1 MASLNYDFLIIPL
14 IIIFFIARVF
24 LRKRKGSVYS
34 VRGIFL
40 RPILYILISIAFLFI
55 LSLEQD
61 LLLIVAILLGTLIGL
76 ILGKRSDMFEKNG
89 KIMYKRSNEITIL
102 WLVGFVVRILIDL
115 YYNPALSSSTINLSK
130 ILIYEQ
136 TIPILFI
143 SDILLALTAG
153 LLLGEAII
161 LYKNHAKMYS
171 K

>member
-14 IIIFFIARVF
+14 IIIFFIVRVF

-34 VRGIFL
+34 VKGIFL
-40 RPILYILISIAFLFI
+40 RPILYILISIVFLFI
-55 LSLEQD
+55 LGLEQD
-61 LLLIVAILLGTLIGL
+61 LLLIVAILLGTLIGI
-76 ILGKRSDMFEKNG
+76 ILGKRSDIFEKNG
-89 KIMYKRSNEITIL
+89 KIMYKRSDEITIL
-102 WLVGFVVRILIDL
+102 WLAGFVVRILIDL
-115 YYNPALSSSTINLSK
+115 YYNPALTSPTISISK

-136 TIPILFI
+136 TVPILFI

-161 LYKNHAKMYS
+161 LYKKHAKTYS